1 MALSIDDLITPMTV
15 DEIRT
20 NLYNILASTG
30 VNTTTW
36 KPGAVVRTLITG
48 NSILAAAFS
57 TLIAQLGKNRF
68 LELASG
74 DWLTLVALYGFD
86 EERQLATFAAGEVT
100 LTNGGGGVFDELA
113 DDVIVT
119 NPDTGKSY
127 RINQDFHLGVGDPPL
142 TVTCV
147 AIEAGSASSAVI
159 GGINAFETTLLGV
172 TVTNE
177 LALVGLDDEE
187 DPPLKA
193 RCQEKL
199 GPLSPNGPWDAYTY
213 IAKKATREDGSP
225 IGVTRVRIDRDGYG
239 NVFVYVATA
248 TGPVS
253 GDAGDPDTDLGIIA
267 ADIQRLSVPLCITAH
282 VLSAVAKSVSVPGAM
297 WLYNTTGRNESEVDT
312 AVALALS
319 KYLASRPI
327 GGDVISGSGAVYLS
341 ALEAVVGTVYVE
353 VFKVVLSGSDTTL
366 AINEVPVLGSS
377 TVTVNFVAPPVGF

>member
-1 MALSIDDLITPMTV
+1 MPLSIDDLITPVTV
-15 DEIRT
+15 DEIRS
-20 NLYNILASTG
+20 NLYSILASVG

-48 NSILAAAFS
+48 NSILASAFS
-57 TLIAQLGKNRF
+57 TLVSQLGRNRF

-86 EERQLATFAAGEVT
+86 EQRQLATFAAGEVT
-100 LTNGGGGVFDELA
+100 LTNTGGGVFDELA

-119 NPDTGKSY
+119 NRDTGKSY

-147 AIEAGSASSAVI
+147 AVEAGSASSAVI
-159 GGINAFETTLLGV
+159 GGINGFETALLGV
-172 TVTNE
+172 TVANAM
-177 LALVGLDDEE
+177 ALVGTDDEE

-213 IAKKATREDGSP
+213 VAKSATRADGSP
-225 IGVTRVRIDRDGYG
+225 LGVTRVRIDRDGFG
-239 NVFVYVATA
+239 NVFVYVATPS
-248 TGPVS
+248 GPVL
-253 GDAGDPDTDLGIIA
+253 GDASDPSTDLGVIA
-267 ADIQRLSVPLCITAH
+267 AAIQRLSVPLAVTAH
-282 VLSAVAKSVSVPGAM
+282 VYSAVSQSVPVTGAL
-297 WLYNTTGRNESEVDT
+297 WLYNTTGRNTAEVQT
-312 AVALALS
+312 AVSLALA

-341 ALEAVVGTVYVE
+341 ALEAVVGTVYPE
-353 VFKVVLSGSDTTL
+353 VFKVLLSGSDTTL
-366 AINEVPVLGSS
+366 AINQVPILGAASI
-377 TVTVNFVAPPVGF
+377 TVNFVSPPVGF